1 MRRNKNYFRWDGLRI
16 IFILLVLVCY
26 DNPVYSQIKK
36 IYEIDSLMAV
46 RDSVIES
53 NDGGIID
60 TVSFRVDSLI
70 HQRRYLPKGE
80 SFRTPHAWQKL
91 FFSLSSGL
99 YGLTDKEWQRTN
111 VPVSLSVGYEFSRC
125 SALRLSGT
133 YVQIPREQTRIDLQS
148 FGADL
153 DYMFNVSNYLHGYQP
168 ERYHL
173 NFGIVPGVGLIYAHR
188 QDETSLSW
196 KAHLG
201 LHLGYNFG
209 RSTEVY
215 VEPWF
220 GLTDDKVNLSV
231 NNPAAYDV
239 LYGVRV
245 GATVRLR
252 PRSPSSEP
260 DTITN
265 HRPFLEF
272 SQGLVIPLDAIE
284 HGAHTLGTG
293 YQVSI
298 GEWINPS
305 FGLRLGF
312 AGCQYYWDAIVKER
326 VVVDDIQVH
335 PKVEQWH
342 SAAYMAGRLEVLFNP
357 LNMTRRG
364 RAREA
369 CRKVDFNIAL
379 GAELGWLIKYGV
391 PRAPDGLKKYYYG
404 LTAAPQILYSFSRRS
419 QFFVEPRIT
428 LVNYS
433 IPYSNSDDSKAYS
446 DKVVTVNAGVRI
458 QPLTPKERAL
468 RNADFSRGLWFSA
481 SVTGMKHIHPDKV
494 LGAFQLNG
502 GAQVGAAVEL
512 APLFA
517 VRLRGEYLRYGYN
530 QSRDYMVYDMEQP
543 IKYTALWEHTNHLL
557 TLKLGYLLNMN
568 NLLQGY
574 DADRRMNVYIE
585 LGPMYGWNL
594 KRRYAF
600 ADGEL
605 PGGSDIR
612 VVDPYADVNSSAGA
626 FGSILADFS
635 VTPQWSI
642 QANTEMGFYLADH
655 FLNQTFARPLG
666 GWTIALSMGAAY
678 KLKW

>member
-1 MRRNKNYFRWDGLRI
+1 MTKKNTIFLI
-16 IFILLVLVCY
+16 ICLLFCLWPAENIVAQ
-26 DNPVYSQIKK
+26 N
-36 IYEIDSLMAV
+36 EIDSLYRM
-46 RDSVIES
+46 
-53 NDGGIID
+53 NID
-60 TVSFRVDSLI
+60 TVNVDTVRLVPDSVPYLPLKYV

-80 SFRTPHAWQKL
+80 PFRTPHAWQRL
-91 FFSLSSGL
+91 YFALSSGL

-111 VPVSLSVGYEFSRC
+111 VPVSVSVGYDFNRHSGV
-125 SALRLSGT
+125 RLSGT
-133 YVQIPREQTRIDLQS
+133 YVQIPREHTRTDLQS
-148 FGADL
+148 VGADM
-153 DYMFNVSNYLHGYQP
+153 DYMFNVTNYLHGFHPHRNQF
-168 ERYHL
+168 
-173 NFGIVPGVGLIYAHR
+173 NFGLAPGVGIIYSHR
-188 QDETSLSW
+188 QDEKSLSW
-196 KAHLG
+196 KAHLA
-201 LHLGYNFG
+201 LHFGYTLGYN
-209 RSTEVY
+209 TEIY
-215 VEPWF
+215 AEPWF
-220 GLTDDKVNLSV
+220 GLTDDRVNLSV

-245 GATVRLR
+245 GAAIHLR
-252 PRSPSSEP
+252 PRSGGEP

-272 SQGLVIPLDAIE
+272 SQGVVIPLDAIA
-284 HGAHTLGTG
+284 HGTHTLGTD

-312 AGCQYYWDAIVKER
+312 AGSQFYWDAIAEER
-326 VVVDDIQVH
+326 VVIDDIQVH
-335 PKVEQWH
+335 PAVERWQ
-342 SAAYMAGRLEVLFNP
+342 SAAYMAGRLEALFNP
-357 LNMTRRG
+357 LNMSRRG
-364 RAREA
+364 REREA
-369 CRKVDFNIAL
+369 WRRVDLNIAL
-379 GAELGWLIKYGV
+379 GAELGWMMKYGV
-391 PRAPDGLKKYYYG
+391 PRAAGGLKKYYYG
-404 LTAAPQILYSFSRRS
+404 LTAAPQLLYAVSRRG
-419 QFFVEPRIT
+419 QLFIEPRIT

-433 IPYSNSDDSKAYS
+433 IPYSNSDDSKVYS
-446 DKVVTVNAGVRI
+446 DKVITVNVGARI

-468 RNADFSRGLWFSA
+468 RNADFSRHLWFSA
-481 SVTGMKHIHPDKV
+481 GVMGMKHIHPDKV

-517 VRLRGEYLRYGYN
+517 VRLRGEYLRYGYS
-530 QSRDYMVYDMEQP
+530 QSRDYMVYDLEQP

-574 DADRRMNVYIE
+574 DASRRMNVYLE

-605 PGGSDIR
+605 PGGEDIR
-612 VVDPYADVNSSAGA
+612 VVDPYADVNSSVGA
-626 FGSILADFS
+626 FGSILADFC

-666 GWTIALSMGAAY
+666 GWTIGISLGAAY
-678 KLKW
+678 KLSW